1 MSAEY
6 KQQIKDHLARQ
17 FNLTND
23 QIDSMISGLIATLA
37 GHIDNLEKVLE
48 EGDLEQ
54 LGKAGHTIKGAL
66 LNLGLN
72 ECAEIAYDIEVKG
85 KAGER
90 DADYRSMVGS
100 MRKIIDRYIS

>member
-6 KQQIKDHLARQ
+6 QQQIKDHLARQ
-17 FNLTND
+17 FNLTNE
-23 QIDSMISGLIATLA
+23 QIDSMISGLISTLS
-37 GHIDNLEKVLE
+37 GHIDNLEEVLE

-72 ECAEIAYDIEVKG
+72 ECAEIAYNIEVKG

-90 DADYRSMVGS
+90 DADYKSMVGS
-100 MRKIIDRYIS
+100 MREIINRYIS

>member
-6 KQQIKDHLARQ
+6 QQQIKDHLARQ

-23 QIDSMISGLIATLA
+23 QIDSMILGLISTLSE
-37 GHIDNLEKVLE
+37 HIDNLEKVLE
-48 EGDLEQ
+48 QGDLEQ

-72 ECAEIAYDIEVKG
+72 ECADIAYDIEVKG

-90 DADYRSMVGS
+90 GADYESMVGS
-100 MRKIIDRYIS
+100 MRKIINRYLS